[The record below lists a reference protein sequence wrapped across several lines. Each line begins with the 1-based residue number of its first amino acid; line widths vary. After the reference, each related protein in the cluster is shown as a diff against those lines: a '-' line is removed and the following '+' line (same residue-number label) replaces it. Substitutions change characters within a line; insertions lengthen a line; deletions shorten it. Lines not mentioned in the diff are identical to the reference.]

1 MATGNLVGYRVEV
14 RAGRT
19 SKPQYLTGDLKTTD
33 AIGYVWKKET
43 SAKNAMKSYRAYIAN
58 KKIPCAAMKVV
69 ELIDDTQ
76 ASVINMNDKT
86 DSPSDNKKSAEDTA
100 SAQSEEITAKMN
112 DEAKPAAA
120 ENMGMVE
127 SADPANAAQSSD
139 IFQEIL
145 SASQAWA
152 DVMAHLDSYQCLFS
166 AQLSEEDNRTQDILH
181 YVELND
187 LPDDQAAAVMRMLAA
202 SRHRRR
208 EAKDALSVL
217 EALAPA
223 KFAAQQTS
231 QILKR
236 MDKRHYHPR
245 IDENLAE
252 KIASETSSAATN
264 VPCDVSADAEPAP
277 QTTSADDALIPQP
290 APKSMAE
297 IVAERRAES
306 TESARADMKRADQRA
321 INVYMDH
328 ESGVSGVEL
337 AKRYGVSQSTISRD
351 IVRGRDL
358 VDAQTANDGLMSAF
372 DTPAQANSVSQA
384 VDSASKKL
392 LGRWLQEHEK

>member
-1 MATGNLVGYRVEV
+1 MTQGNLVGYRVEV
-14 RAGRT
+14 RAGRA

-58 KKIPCAAMKVV
+58 KKIPCASMKVV
-69 ELIDDTQ
+69 ELIDDTSD
-76 ASVINMNDKT
+76 SVINMNDKT
-86 DSPSDNKKSAEDTA
+86 DSPSDNEKSAEGTA
-100 SAQSEEITAKMN
+100 SAQSEEITAPMN
-112 DEAKPAAA
+112 DETEPAA
-120 ENMGMVE
+120 EKMGMVE

-252 KIASETSSAATN
+252 KIASEVSSAA
-264 VPCDVSADAEPAP
+264 
-277 QTTSADDALIPQP
+277 ALIAQP

-297 IVAERRAES
+297 IVAERHAES
-306 TESARADMKRADQRA
+306 AESARADMKRADQRA

-372 DTPAQANSVSQA
+372 DTPAQANSISQA

>member
-19 SKPQYLTGDLKTTD
+19 SKPQYLKQDLKTTD
-33 AIGYVWKKET
+33 TIGYVWKKET

-69 ELIDDTQ
+69 ELIDDTSDS
-76 ASVINMNDKT
+76 AINMNDKAN
-86 DSPSDNKKSAEDTA
+86 SPSDNEKSAEGTA
-100 SAQSEEITAKMN
+100 SAQSEEITAPMN
-112 DEAKPAAA
+112 DETEPAA
-120 ENMGMVE
+120 EKMGMVE

-252 KIASETSSAATN
+252 KIASEVSSAAVN
-264 VPCDVSADAEPAP
+264 APCDVSADAKPAQ
-277 QTTSADDALIPQP
+277 QTASANDALIAQP

-306 TESARADMKRADQRA
+306 AESARADMKRADQRA

-372 DTPAQANSVSQA
+372 DTPAQANSISQA

>member
-1 MATGNLVGYRVEV
+1 MTQGNLVGYRVEV
-14 RAGRT
+14 RAGRA

-58 KKIPCAAMKVV
+58 KKIPCASMKVV
-69 ELIDDTQ
+69 ELIDDTSD
-76 ASVINMNDKT
+76 SVINMNDKT
-86 DSPSDNKKSAEDTA
+86 DSPSDNEKSAEGTA
-100 SAQSEEITAKMN
+100 SAQSEEITAPMN
-112 DEAKPAAA
+112 DETEPAA
-120 ENMGMVE
+120 EKMGMVE

-252 KIASETSSAATN
+252 KIASEVSSAAVN
-264 VPCDVSADAEPAP
+264 APCDVSADAEPAP
-277 QTTSADDALIPQP
+277 QTASANDALIAQP

-306 TESARADMKRADQRA
+306 AESARADMKRADQRA

-372 DTPAQANSVSQA
+372 DTPAQANSISQA

>member
-19 SKPQYLTGDLKTTD
+19 SKPQYLKQDLKTTD
-33 AIGYVWKKET
+33 TIGYVWKKET

-69 ELIDDTQ
+69 ELIDDTSD
-76 ASVINMNDKT
+76 SVINMNDKT
-86 DSPSDNKKSAEDTA
+86 DSPSDNEKSAEGTA
-100 SAQSEEITAKMN
+100 SAQSEEITAPMN
-112 DEAKPAAA
+112 DETEPAA
-120 ENMGMVE
+120 EKMGMVE

-217 EALAPA
+217 EVLAPA
-223 KFAAQQTS
+223 KFAAQQTL

-252 KIASETSSAATN
+252 KIASEASSAAVN
-264 VPCDVSADAEPAP
+264 APCDVSADAKPAQ
-277 QTTSADDALIPQP
+277 QTASANDALIAQP

-306 TESARADMKRADQRA
+306 AESARADMKRADQRA

-358 VDAQTANDGLMSAF
+358 VDAQTANDGLISAF
-372 DTPAQANSVSQA
+372 DTPAQANSISQA

>member
-1 MATGNLVGYRVEV
+1 MTQGNLVGYRVEV
-14 RAGRT
+14 RAGRA

-58 KKIPCAAMKVV
+58 KKIPCASMKVV
-69 ELIDDTQ
+69 ELIDDTSD
-76 ASVINMNDKT
+76 SVINMNDKT
-86 DSPSDNKKSAEDTA
+86 DSPSDNEKSAEGTA
-100 SAQSEEITAKMN
+100 SAQSEEITAPMN
-112 DEAKPAAA
+112 DETEPAA
-120 ENMGMVE
+120 EKMGMVE

-252 KIASETSSAATN
+252 KIASEVSSAAVN
-264 VPCDVSADAEPAP
+264 APCDVSADAEPAP
-277 QTTSADDALIPQP
+277 QTASANDALIAQP

-297 IVAERRAES
+297 IVAERHAES
-306 TESARADMKRADQRA
+306 AESARADMKRADQRA

-372 DTPAQANSVSQA
+372 DTPAQANSISQA

>member
-1 MATGNLVGYRVEV
+1 MTQGNLVGYRVEV

-43 SAKNAMKSYRAYIAN
+43 SATNAMKSYRAYIAN
-58 KKIPCAAMKVV
+58 KKIPCASMKVV

-76 ASVINMNDKT
+76 ASAINMSDKT
-86 DSPSDNKKSAEDTA
+86 DSSSNHEKSAEDTA
-100 SAQSEEITAKMN
+100 SAQSEEITAQMN
-112 DEAKPAAA
+112 DEAEPAAA

-252 KIASETSSAATN
+252 KIASEASSGAVNA
-264 VPCDVSADAEPAP
+264 PCDASANAEPAP
-277 QTTSADDALIPQP
+277 QTASASDALITPP
-290 APKSMAE
+290 ALKSMAE
-297 IVAERRAES
+297 IVAERRA
-306 TESARADMKRADQRA
+306 ESARADMKRADQRA

-372 DTPAQANSVSQA
+372 DTPAQANSISQA

>member
-1 MATGNLVGYRVEV
+1 MTQGNLVGYRVEV

-58 KKIPCAAMKVV
+58 KKIPCASMKVV
-69 ELIDDTQ
+69 ELIDDTSD
-76 ASVINMNDKT
+76 SVINMNDKT
-86 DSPSDNKKSAEDTA
+86 DSPSDNEKSAEGTA
-100 SAQSEEITAKMN
+100 SAQSEEITAPMN
-112 DEAKPAAA
+112 DETEPAA
-120 ENMGMVE
+120 EKMGMVE

-152 DVMAHLDSYQCLFS
+152 DVMAHLDSYQGLFS

-252 KIASETSSAATN
+252 KIASEVSIAAVNAPCNTS
-264 VPCDVSADAEPAP
+264 VDAEPAQP
-277 QTTSADDALIPQP
+277 TASANDALIPQP
-290 APKSMAE
+290 VPKSMAE
-297 IVAERRAES
+297 IVAERRTES
-306 TESARADMKRADQRA
+306 AESARADMKRADQRA
-321 INVYMDH
+321 ISVYMDH

-358 VDAQTANDGLMSAF
+358 VDAQTANDGLISAF
-372 DTPAQANSVSQA
+372 DTPAQANSISQA

>member
-1 MATGNLVGYRVEV
+1 MTQGNLVGYRVEV
-14 RAGRT
+14 RAGRA

-58 KKIPCAAMKVV
+58 KKIPCASMKVV
-69 ELIDDTQ
+69 ELIDDTSD
-76 ASVINMNDKT
+76 SVINMNDKT
-86 DSPSDNKKSAEDTA
+86 DSPSDNEKSAEGTA
-100 SAQSEEITAKMN
+100 SAQSEEITAPMN
-112 DEAKPAAA
+112 DETEPAA
-120 ENMGMVE
+120 EKMGMVE

-223 KFAAQQTS
+223 KFAAQQTL

-252 KIASETSSAATN
+252 KIASEVSSAAVN
-264 VPCDVSADAEPAP
+264 APCDVSADAEPAP
-277 QTTSADDALIPQP
+277 QTASANDALIAQP

-306 TESARADMKRADQRA
+306 AESARADMKRADQRA

-358 VDAQTANDGLMSAF
+358 VDAQTANDGLISAF
-372 DTPAQANSVSQA
+372 DTPAQANSISQA